1 MKSKINITFFAAI
14 FAFIMSSCNAQNKIS
29 ADEFE
34 QKMKENNTIL
44 VDVRTPQEFA
54 EAHLKGAVNID
65 IYAPDF
71 ATRMNQLDKSN
82 TILLYCQSGN
92 RSGQA
97 ASELAESGFAAIYD
111 LKDGIGEWKRKGK
124 PTE

>member
-1 MKSKINITFFAAI
+1 MKRQFNIIFFAAI
-14 FAFIMSSCNAQNKIS
+14 FALIISSCNAQNKIS
-29 ADEFE
+29 ADKFE

-71 ATRMNQLDKSN
+71 AARMNELDKTN

-97 ASELAESGFAAIYD
+97 AGQLSESGFAAIYD
-111 LKDGIGEWKRKGK
+111 LQGGIGEWKRLGK